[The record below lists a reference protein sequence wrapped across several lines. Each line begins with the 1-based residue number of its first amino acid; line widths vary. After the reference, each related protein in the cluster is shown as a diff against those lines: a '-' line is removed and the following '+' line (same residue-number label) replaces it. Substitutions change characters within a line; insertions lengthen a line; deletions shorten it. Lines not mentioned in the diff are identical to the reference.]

1 MIRAADHMRF
11 VLTDRIARTRD
22 RRLGALSAAYPALV
36 ATLLV
41 IVPPIVLAGTGS
53 TKAWHRNVSRDQIA
67 PFNPKRRVD
76 SIRAELDITV
86 NQAEAWSSYEAA
98 LENYRNE
105 VRAAHQ
111 RELRVFLR
119 IEGNPLSPAEGF
131 GSEFRLDE
139 RRRQA
144 QERLRIAFER
154 LSSVL
159 TREQRL
165 KAGQLLSPTECGV
178 Q

>member
-1 MIRAADHMRF
+1 MRF

-22 RRLGALSAAYPALV
+22 RHPGGFLATYPAL
-36 ATLLV
+36 AAILLV
-41 IVPPIVLAGTGS
+41 SVPPVVLAETGS
-53 TKAWHRNVSRDQIA
+53 TKVWHRNASRDQIV
-67 PFNPKRRVD
+67 PFNPKPRVD
-76 SIRAELDITV
+76 SIRAELGITV
-86 NQAEAWSSYEAA
+86 NQAEAWSNYEAA

-139 RRRQA
+139 SRRQA

-165 KAGQLLSPTECGV
+165 KAGQLLSPAECGV

>member
-1 MIRAADHMRF
+1 MRF
-11 VLTDRIARTRD
+11 VLTDRIAGTRD
-22 RRLGALSAAYPALV
+22 RPLGALSAAYPAL
-36 ATLLV
+36 AAILLV
-41 IVPPIVLAGTGS
+41 SVPPVVLAETGS
-53 TKAWHRNVSRDQIA
+53 TKVWHRNVSRDQIA
-67 PFNPKRRVD
+67 PFNLEPRVD
-76 SIRAELDITV
+76 SIRAELGITI

-105 VRAAHQ
+105 VSAAHQ

-131 GSEFRLDE
+131 GSEFRFDE
-139 RRRQA
+139 SRRQA

-159 TREQRL
+159 TRQQRL
-165 KAGQLLSPTECGV
+165 KAGQLLSPAECGV